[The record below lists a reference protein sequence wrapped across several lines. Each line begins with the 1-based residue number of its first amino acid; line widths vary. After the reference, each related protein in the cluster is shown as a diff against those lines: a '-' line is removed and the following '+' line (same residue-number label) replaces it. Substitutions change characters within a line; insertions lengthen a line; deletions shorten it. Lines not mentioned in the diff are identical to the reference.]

1 MEPQV
6 KKLHAVVA
14 GGVNMDICGK
24 PALALR
30 MRDSNPGFVSLKPGG
45 VGRNIAHNLC
55 LLGMDMSM
63 ARVEPQRRSST
74 YLYVTDEMGDM
85 CVGIADMDIAECVTP
100 EHLASCIDRINSA
113 DALVLDT
120 NLSAEA
126 IRFLA
131 AACTVPIY
139 SDPVST
145 AKATKLLPV
154 LDRIYAL
161 KPNALEAR
169 YLTGEAEPEKAA
181 ERFLEMGVKRV
192 FISLGSEGML
202 YASDDGIGRVPC
214 CPANMIDATGAGDA
228 AMAAI
233 VWGGTQGFSA
243 QRCASAATR
252 AGAITV
258 ECEFTNSPDLCPQA
272 LI

>member
-1 MEPQV
+1 M
-6 KKLHAVVA
+6 
-14 GGVNMDICGK
+14 
-24 PALALR
+24 
-30 MRDSNPGFVSLKPGG
+30 
-45 VGRNIAHNLC
+45 
-55 LLGMDMSM
+55 
-63 ARVEPQRRSST
+63 
-74 YLYVTDEMGDM
+74 
-85 CVGIADMDIAECVTP
+85 
-100 EHLASCIDRINSA
+100 
-113 DALVLDT
+113 
-120 NLSAEA
+120 
-126 IRFLA
+126 
-131 AACTVPIY
+131 
-139 SDPVST
+139 
-145 AKATKLLPV
+145 KLLPV

-192 FISLGSEGML
+192 FISLGTEGML
-202 YASDDGIGRVPC
+202 YASADGIGRVPC

>member
-1 MEPQV
+1 MASD
-6 KKLHAVVA
+6 L
-14 GGVNMDICGK
+14 D
-24 PALALR
+24 
-30 MRDSNPGFVSLKPGG
+30 
-45 VGRNIAHNLC
+45 AHNLC
-55 LLGMDMSM
+55 LLGMDVSLIAAIGGDVYGSSLMDGCRSLGMDMSM

-145 AKATKLLPV
+145 AKAMKLLPV
-154 LDRIYAL
+154 LDRKVEHHL
-161 KPNALEAR
+161 RRWE
-169 YLTGEAEPEKAA
+169 
-181 ERFLEMGVKRV
+181 
-192 FISLGSEGML
+192 SE
-202 YASDDGIGRVPC
+202 
-214 CPANMIDATGAGDA
+214 N
-228 AMAAI
+228 
-233 VWGGTQGFSA
+233 
-243 QRCASAATR
+243 
-252 AGAITV
+252 
-258 ECEFTNSPDLCPQA
+258 
-272 LI
+272 

>member
-1 MEPQV
+1 
-6 KKLHAVVA
+6 
-14 GGVNMDICGK
+14 
-24 PALALR
+24 
-30 MRDSNPGFVSLKPGG
+30 
-45 VGRNIAHNLC
+45 
-55 LLGMDMSM
+55 MDMSM
-63 ARVEPQRRSST
+63 ARVEPRRRDST

-145 AKATKLLPV
+145 AKAMKPLPV

-192 FISLGSEGML
+192 FISLGTEGML
-202 YASDDGIGRVPC
+202 YASADGIGRVPC
-214 CPANMIDATGAGDA
+214 RLCECDRRHRSGRRRDGRHRL
-228 AMAAI
+228 
-233 VWGGTQGFSA
+233 GRHSGL
-243 QRCASAATR
+243 QRAEVRRRRRESGR
-252 AGAITV
+252 DRRRVRIYKQPR
-258 ECEFTNSPDLCPQA
+258 SRPQA

>member
-1 MEPQV
+1 M
-6 KKLHAVVA
+6 
-14 GGVNMDICGK
+14 
-24 PALALR
+24 
-30 MRDSNPGFVSLKPGG
+30 
-45 VGRNIAHNLC
+45 
-55 LLGMDMSM
+55 
-63 ARVEPQRRSST
+63 
-74 YLYVTDEMGDM
+74 
-85 CVGIADMDIAECVTP
+85 
-100 EHLASCIDRINSA
+100 
-113 DALVLDT
+113 LDT
-120 NLSAEA
+120 NLSADA

-145 AKATKLLPV
+145 AKAMKLLPV

-192 FISLGSEGML
+192 FISLGTEGML
-202 YASDDGIGRVPC
+202 YASADGIGRVPC

-243 QRCASAATR
+243 QKCAAAAAK